1 MTQTKILDCGISEL
15 DGSCLMLMVC
25 GGGIVL
31 FSLICLIV
39 FSKGDTM
46 TDLTKFS
53 AQFTIALTEAQSAI
67 GGDGTLIEKLKTAML
82 TTRDHWMCTD
92 ENEQFKAAVG
102 AVMLHY
108 GQNSDEFVRLE
119 REMKSLNKV
128 SAALNA
134 AQAGVSVDFN
144 SILDAKGDEYEP
156 LGLLKLWR
164 GL

>member
-1 MTQTKILDCGISEL
+1 MGNLKE
-15 DGSCLMLMVC
+15 
-25 GGGIVL
+25 
-31 FSLICLIV
+31 FSV
-39 FSKGDTM
+39 
-46 TDLTKFS
+46 
-53 AQFTIALTEAQSAI
+53 QFTIALTEAQNAI
-67 GGDGTLIEKLKTAML
+67 KDDNTLIEQLKASML
-82 TTRDHWMCTD
+82 VTHDHWMCTD

-108 GQNSDEFVRLE
+108 GQNSDEFVRLG

-164 GL
+164 EITK